1 MKTLEEVKAHV
12 HCVGYNQLAI
22 QKIDGFLLGN
32 GLLGEEFEMEYMIG
46 ERTFDDFRAWFNS
59 EKKEECKQEIDW
71 DEFGFGDFIHVQDGI
86 DVVLLGG
93 IHDENIV
100 CVNDRCEVKCFFV
113 NNETRPCNEEEIE
126 DIVAKMNRN
135 GIDFCFVNNEF
146 IPKNVCCGDCD
157 KCGLVENESQSIDEL
172 IKNYDELCAI
182 AESMS
187 EDNPCKG
194 MAKAIVEMVGQMV
207 KEVNE
212 CDKDNSAIIDE
223 LEIDAKD
230 AIENI
235 IANIH
240 EGNMNEKEKESVVD
254 ALKVLVELG
263 KMYE

>member
-22 QKIDGFLLGN
+22 QKIEGFLLGN

-86 DVVLLGG
+86 DVILLGRVRG
-93 IHDENIV
+93 SVMIV
-100 CVNDRCEVKCFFV
+100 TDGRRVIPLRL
-113 NNETRPCNEEEIE
+113 THTSRPCNEKEI
-126 DIVAKMNRN
+126 DAVIGSLKNV
-135 GIDFCFVNNEF
+135 GINFCFVNNEF
-146 IPKNVCCGDCD
+146 VPNSICKQCE
-157 KCGLVENESQSIDEL
+157 KCVETQQVNEDINEL
-172 IKNYDELCAI
+172 DKNYEELCEI

-187 EDNPCKG
+187 EDNPFKFI
-194 MAKAIVEMVGQMV
+194 AKSIVESLGKMMDEV
-207 KEVNE
+207 KEARLDDSV
-212 CDKDNSAIIDE
+212 CIDE
-223 LEIDAKD
+223 LEINAKG

-235 IANIH
+235 IAVIH